1 MLKQRTKE
9 ILIFLLENDDVIIDD
24 ICLKLNLSNKT
35 IRNELKKIALN
46 NFLDKYGLILQSI
59 PGHGIKIIGTLGDK
73 KNAKFELDKK
83 DGLDEFFLKN
93 PQYYIMKKLL
103 FGKKKISISQLE
115 TSIYSSRS
123 TIYKKI
129 EEIRKYIKLYNLT
142 LINKRGTYY
151 INSDELN
158 YRSFTFLYI
167 KDTLYRVQENKFY
180 NLNIFFSEQWN
191 DEQFNDIFKKLKL
204 FMDEI
209 KDIFEIQ
216 FIDNEEMM
224 LIIKMLINKSR
235 YDEEN
240 YIELKE
246 DTYNNIKLLKKEKE
260 IKYIEKSYYELFNKS
275 IEEKEL
281 YYLISQIS
289 SSQTHDIQKKTFVIE
304 SDKKSINKMNKKI
317 ALYYKLKYNFILEQD
332 VIDYLEK
339 ILIYIFNSYTFE
351 YNNRFKKIE
360 FDNLNLNVDDDYIN
374 ILEIIKK
381 EKNVEEFYKE
391 TIKNIVNYINYKLD
405 KKIKVSIIYD
415 ASYDEIKLLV
425 EIIKKY
431 ITNIELIEVIPVT
444 IYKRYK
450 KETQLIISNVN
461 MSDIKVPFFKLEK
474 EINLNNLNKLNEFI
488 LSYYNTINKGKK

>member
-73 KNAKFELDKK
+73 KKAKFELDKK
-83 DGLDEFFLKN
+83 DALDEFFLKN
-93 PQYYIMKKLL
+93 PQYYIINKLL
-103 FGKKKISISQLE
+103 FSKKKISISQLE

-142 LINKRGTYY
+142 LINKKGTYY

-158 YRSFTFLYI
+158 YRSFAFVYI
-167 KDTLYRVQENKFY
+167 KDILYEVQENKFY

-191 DEQFNDIFKKLKL
+191 AEQFNDIFKKLKL
-204 FMDEI
+204 FMDGI

-235 YDEEN
+235 YDDKN
-240 YIELKE
+240 YIDLKE

-260 IKYIEKSYYELFNKS
+260 IKYIKKSYYELFNKS

-281 YYLISQIS
+281 YYLIS
-289 SSQTHDIQKKTFVIE
+289 
-304 SDKKSINKMNKKI
+304 
-317 ALYYKLKYNFILEQD
+317 
-332 VIDYLEK
+332 
-339 ILIYIFNSYTFE
+339 
-351 YNNRFKKIE
+351 
-360 FDNLNLNVDDDYIN
+360 
-374 ILEIIKK
+374 
-381 EKNVEEFYKE
+381 
-391 TIKNIVNYINYKLD
+391 
-405 KKIKVSIIYD
+405 
-415 ASYDEIKLLV
+415 
-425 EIIKKY
+425 
-431 ITNIELIEVIPVT
+431 
-444 IYKRYK
+444 
-450 KETQLIISNVN
+450 
-461 MSDIKVPFFKLEK
+461 
-474 EINLNNLNKLNEFI
+474 
-488 LSYYNTINKGKK
+488 